1 MLFIKCFRCFNR
13 TESIFIIKFYTSN
26 CNRRALCVK
35 KVVLMKNSK
44 QDATRKVADAKKTF
58 LSGENFYAHHFL
70 GAHRMEEGY
79 VFRVWAPNALAVSL
93 VGDFNDWQD
102 TLPMEKDEV
111 SGVWQ
116 ITTKDAKEGDLYKFK
131 VRQADGRELLKID
144 PFAIRFEK
152 RPGNAAKLYQFPEKK
167 WRDGLWRGRTKRS
180 NPFKRPINI
189 YEIHASSWKHHE
201 DGSPYSL
208 ADLTEELIPYLVEKK
223 YTHVEFMPLMEHP
236 LDRSWGYQLIGYFA
250 LSSYY
255 GTPAQFQDF
264 VEACHLNNIGVFVDW
279 VPGHY
284 CINED
289 TLPYYD
295 GSPQFEYIDPDRAKN
310 NRWGSINFDLGKPQV
325 QSFLISSA
333 MFWIEMFHIDGIRVD
348 AVSSMIY
355 RDYDDGPWTPN
366 HEGGNRNFEGY
377 YFLQKLNAVIKL
389 AHPEVL
395 MIAEESS
402 SETPVTGLI
411 ENGSL
416 GFDFKWNMGW
426 MNDVLRFYEMDPIY
440 RKDHFNLL
448 TFSFM
453 YMMQEN
459 FILPLSHDEVVHGK
473 KSLMHKMW
481 GDRYKQFAQLRNLYT
496 YLMVHPG
503 KKLLFMGSE
512 WGQFLEWK
520 FDEGLEW
527 GDLNDPLNHAMQMFT
542 TRLNDFYKNQPA
554 LWEMEDS
561 YDTIEIIDAD
571 NTEESVLSFI
581 RKGKRKK
588 DFLIV
593 ILNMTP
599 IERRDFSI
607 GVPYPGTY
615 QEVWNTEMQEFGGTW
630 TRHNEVCQSQST
642 KFKEYSQVITTT
654 VPALGA
660 IILKPETINTR
671 KR

>member
-1 MLFIKCFRCFNR
+1 
-13 TESIFIIKFYTSN
+13 
-26 CNRRALCVK
+26 
-35 KVVLMKNSK
+35 MKNSK

-102 TLPMEKDEV
+102 TLAMEKDEV

-189 YEIHASSWKHHE
+189 YEIHTSSWKHHE

-295 GSPQFEYIDPDRAKN
+295 GTPQFEYTDPDRAKN

>member
-1 MLFIKCFRCFNR
+1 
-13 TESIFIIKFYTSN
+13 
-26 CNRRALCVK
+26 
-35 KVVLMKNSK
+35 MKNTEK
-44 QDATRKVADAKKTF
+44 LEIQQIANDKKAF
-58 LSGENFYAHHFL
+58 LTGENFYLQHLL
-70 GAHRMEEGY
+70 GAHREEHGY
-79 VFRVWAPNALAVSL
+79 IFRVWAPNALAVFL

-102 TLPMEKDEV
+102 WAMEKDPDT
-111 SGVWQ
+111 GIWQ
-116 ITTKDAKEGDLYKFK
+116 IYCEEANEGDLYKFK
-131 VRQADGRELLKID
+131 VRQADGCEILKID
-144 PFAIRFEK
+144 PFAVRFEK
-152 RPGNAAKLYQFPEKK
+152 RPGDAAELYNFPDKK
-167 WRDGLWRGRTKRS
+167 WKDGLWRGRSKRS
-180 NPFKRPINI
+180 NPFKRPLNI
-189 YEIHASSWKHHE
+189 YEMHASSWKHHE
-201 DGSPYSL
+201 DGTPYRFAEL
-208 ADLTEELIPYLVEKK
+208 KDELIPYLVEMN

-236 LDRSWGYQLIGYFA
+236 LGRSWGYQLIGYFA
-250 LSSYY
+250 LSSYF
-255 GTPAQFQDF
+255 GTPAEFQDF
-264 VEACHLNNIGVFVDW
+264 VEECHLNNIGVFVDW

-284 CINED
+284 CINDD

-295 GSPQFEYIDPDRAKN
+295 GTPQFEYTDPDRAKN

-355 RDYDDGPWTPN
+355 RDYDEGPWTPN
-366 HEGGNRNFEGY
+366 HEGGNRNYEGV

-389 AHPEVL
+389 AHPNIL

-402 SETPVTGLI
+402 SDTQITGMI
-411 ENGSL
+411 ESGAL

-426 MNDVLRFYEMDPIY
+426 MNDVLRFYEMDPIF
-440 RKDHFNLL
+440 RKDHFNLI

-496 YLMVHPG
+496 YFMTHPG

-527 GDLNDPLNHAMQMFT
+527 GDLGDSLNQSMQHFT
-542 TRLNDFYKNQPA
+542 ATLNDFYKNQPA
-554 LWEMEDS
+554 LWELEES

-571 NTEESVLSFI
+571 NTAETILSFI
-581 RKGKRKK
+581 RQGKRKK

-599 IERRDFSI
+599 VERRDFQI

-615 QEVWNTEMQEFGGTW
+615 KEVWNTEMEEFGGTW
-630 TRHNEVCQSQST
+630 TKANVDCQT
-642 KFKEYSQVITTT
+642 ELGDFKQYQQVIKTT

-660 IILKPETINTR
+660 LILKPESINTR
-671 KR
+671 KK